1 MGSNGGHVQ
10 RIEEIDIRK
19 LKNKVLTI
27 KENEIK

>member
-1 MGSNGGHVQ
+1 MGPNGGHVQ